1 VTGLNL
7 ANFLQL
13 AVNGLVNGTS
23 YALIGVGFGLILG
36 VSGRFHIAFAV
47 TYTIAAYAAAVLT
60 TSYNW
65 PFWIALIAAAAIAA
79 LVGALMER
87 LIYLPLSLRA
97 LGAGSDPLLV
107 MFVASLGL
115 VVIGRNAIAL
125 AFLSQTSVN
134 IAGFTNSGINVGP
147 VTITTLDIWLLVVSW
162 GLIVALTAVLNY
174 TALGRMVRAVRA
186 NWEMSLC
193 IGIDPSIIFVVVFAI
208 GSFLSGVA
216 GVFQGTLTS
225 ATPDLGL
232 PPLFYALVVAFVAGL
247 TSSPLR
253 VALLGLA
260 LGELEAMSSLF
271 LPTQF
276 APLVVFAILFIYV
289 ALRPVKFSDLRR
301 NLTRSKSPPQTVPG

>member
-1 VTGLNL
+1 MNL

-13 AVNGLVNGTS
+13 AINGISNGTS

-36 VSGRFHIAFAV
+36 VSGRFHIAFAI
-47 TYTIAAYAAAVLT
+47 TYTLAAYVAAMLT
-60 TSYNW
+60 TWYGW
-65 PFWIALIAAAAIAA
+65 PFWLAVLASALAAALLGVLMDR
-79 LVGALMER
+79 LV
-87 LIYLPLSLRA
+87 YLPLSLRA
-97 LGAGSDPLLV
+97 LQVGTDPLLI

-125 AFLSQTSVN
+125 AFLSQSSMN
-134 IAGFTNSGINVGP
+134 IAGFSNSGVNVGP
-147 VTITTLDIWLLVVSW
+147 VTITTLNMVMVAVSW
-162 GLIVALTAVLNY
+162 ALILLLAAVLNY
-174 TALGRMVRAVRA
+174 TALGRMIRAVRA

-193 IGIDPSIIFVVVFAI
+193 IGIDPSRIFLVVFAI

-225 ATPDLGL
+225 ATPDMGL

-247 TSSPLR
+247 TSSPIR

-260 LGELEAMSSLF
+260 LGEVEALSSLF

-276 APLVVFAILFIYV
+276 APLVVFAILFTYV
-289 ALRPVKFSDLRR
+289 AMRPVKLADLRR
-301 NLTRSKSPPQTVPG
+301 SFSRRKPQAAAG